1 LTPQFV
7 ALAFISVIVLLGS
20 VIAFLARFHR
30 KMDLEQW
37 TIGGRG
43 FGLVLVWLLMAGE
56 IYTTF
61 TFLGASG
68 WAYSR
73 GAPIFFNLGQA
84 PLIYVFSFFILPLI
98 WEEGRKYGLQTQADF
113 FQVRYGS
120 TYLAAF
126 AALVGVVSLI
136 PYVQLQITGLGRI
149 VEVAS
154 FGVIPRT
161 PAMITAFALVAGFVF
176 TSGVRGIAW
185 ASILKDLLLLST
197 AFVVGI
203 SVPHIYF
210 GGVGQMFAALD
221 HAKPG
226 HLVLPGATKALGH
239 SWYVST
245 VLLTSLAFYMWPHYF
260 AATYTARSG
269 KILRR
274 NAVIMPLYSI
284 TTPLLLIVGFT
295 AVLVLPDLPDGDLSL
310 LITVRKTFPAWF
322 LGLVG
327 GAGALTAMVCAAIQ
341 LLCGATL
348 CAKNL
353 FRPMIAP
360 GLSDHGV
367 ATTAKVMVLVLTAG
381 ALFFAIYSSLSLV
394 SLFLLGFA
402 GIAQLLPGVVLGLY
416 SRRVT
421 SSGVFA
427 GMATGIWVAMLLI
440 LTGHDPFY
448 GVNAGFIALCCNFAI
463 TAVASLLTWIPI
475 TGFDETRPV
484 LRASESNDLSA
495 QIKTGQL
502 THSQ

>member
-1 LTPQFV
+1 MTPQFV
-7 ALAFISVIVLLGS
+7 ALALISGIVVVGS
-20 VIAFLARFHR
+20 VIGFLARFHR

-37 TIGGRG
+37 TVGGRG
-43 FGLVLVWLLMAGE
+43 VCLVLVWLLMAGE

-73 GAPIFFNLGQA
+73 GAPILFNLGQA
-84 PLIYVFSFFILPLI
+84 PLIYTFSFFILPLI
-98 WEEGRKYGLQTQADF
+98 WEEGRKYGLQTQADY

-149 VEVAS
+149 VEVSS
-154 FGVIPRT
+154 FGAIHRT
-161 PAMITAFALVAGFVF
+161 PAMIVAFALVAGFVF

-185 ASILKDLLLLST
+185 ASILKDLLLLS
-197 AFVVGI
+197 AALVVGI

-210 GGVGQMFAALD
+210 GGVGPMFATLAQ
-221 HAKPG
+221 AKPG
-226 HLVLPGATKALGH
+226 HLVLPGATKTLGH

-245 VLLTSLAFYMWPHYF
+245 VFLTSVAFYMWPHYF

-295 AVLVLPDLPDGDLSL
+295 AVLVLPELRDGDLSL
-310 LITVRKTFPAWF
+310 LMMVRKTFPAWF

-348 CAKNL
+348 YAKNL
-353 FRPMIAP
+353 FRPIIAP
-360 GLSDHGV
+360 GLSDRGV
-367 ATTAKVMVLVLTAG
+367 ATTAKIMVLLLTAG
-381 ALFFAIYSSLSLV
+381 ALFFAICSSLSLV

-416 SRRVT
+416 STRVT
-421 SSGVFA
+421 TTGVFM
-427 GMATGIWVAMLLI
+427 GLATGISVATLLMLA
-440 LTGHDPFY
+440 GHDPFY
-448 GVNAGFIALCCNFAI
+448 GINAGFIALCCNFTI
-463 TAVASLLTWIPI
+463 TVMVSLLM
-475 TGFDETRPV
+475 R
-484 LRASESNDLSA
+484 LRASQSGDLSG
-495 QIKTGQL
+495 QIESGQVPRASENEL
-502 THSQ
+502 PS

>member
-1 LTPQFV
+1 MTPRFV
-7 ALAFISVIVLLGS
+7 ALALIACVVVVGS
-20 VIAFLARFHR
+20 TIGFLARYRR

-37 TIGGRG
+37 TVGGRS

-61 TFLGASG
+61 TFLGVGG

-73 GAPIFFNLGQA
+73 GAPILFNLGQA
-84 PLIYVFSFFILPLI
+84 PLIYTFSFFILPLI
-98 WEEGRKYGLQTQADF
+98 WEEGRKHGLQTQADY

-136 PYVQLQITGLGRI
+136 PYVQLQITGLGSI

-154 FGVIPRT
+154 FGAIHRT
-161 PAMITAFALVAGFVF
+161 PAMIVAFALVAGFVF
-176 TSGVRGIAW
+176 TSGMRGIAW

-197 AFVVGI
+197 ALIVGI
-203 SVPHIYF
+203 SVPRIYF
-210 GGVGQMFAALD
+210 GGFGPMFAALAQ
-221 HAKPG
+221 AKPG
-226 HLVLPGATKALGH
+226 HLVLPGATRTLGH

-245 VLLTSLAFYMWPHYF
+245 VFLTSVAFYMWPHYF

-284 TTPLLLIVGFT
+284 TTPLMLIVGFT
-295 AVLVLPDLPDGDLSL
+295 AVLVLPGLRDGDLSL
-310 LITVRKTFPAWF
+310 LMMVRKTFPAWF

-348 CAKNL
+348 YAKNL
-353 FRPMIAP
+353 FRPIIAP
-360 GLSDHGV
+360 GLSDRGV
-367 ATTAKVMVLVLTAG
+367 ATTAKVMVLLLTGG
-381 ALFFAIYSSLSLV
+381 ALCFAIYSSLSLV

-402 GIAQLLPGVVLGLY
+402 GIAQLLPGVVFGLY

-421 SSGVFA
+421 TTGVFM
-427 GMATGIWVAMLLI
+427 GMVTGISVATLLM

-448 GVNAGFIALCCNFAI
+448 GINAGFIALCCNV
-463 TAVASLLTWIPI
+463 AVTTTASLLM
-475 TGFDETRPV
+475 R
-484 LRASESNDLSA
+484 LRASRSGDLSG
-495 QIKTGQL
+495 QIKIGQVPRASENEL
-502 THSQ
+502 PG